1 MLSMRERPAAVKGSR
16 PAGLPNE
23 AAAGATASALPR
35 NSVHVP
41 TAWGRQAT
49 TPTRTRTRTWRD
61 GGRPPPPPP
70 RSLPPLVQRHGT
82 LAAPWTPQ
90 ERIIGGGRTSTNRAL
105 LTATLII
112 SARFQ
117 FSGQPGCLRQRSHTP
132 SPGGGWTPVTER
144 LRSGVPGRADMHAR
158 RSMVG
163 QTRTLFHVKQST
175 PAVALRSRGRSGR

>member
-1 MLSMRERPAAVKGSR
+1 MLSMRERLAAVKGSR

-23 AAAGATASALPR
+23 AAAGATASALPH
-35 NSVHVP
+35 NPVHVP

-61 GGRPPPPPP
+61 GGRPLPPLPHP
-70 RSLPPLVQRHGT
+70 LPPLVQRHGT
-82 LAAPWTPQ
+82 PAAPWTPQ
-90 ERIIGGGRTSTNRAL
+90 ERAIGWARTMRTRAP
-105 LTATLII
+105 LTAAQIT

-117 FSGQPGCLRQRSHTP
+117 FHSRPGCLRPRNRPP
-132 SPGGGWTPVTER
+132 SPGGGWTPVAER
-144 LRSGVPGRADMHAR
+144 LLSGVPGRADMHAR